1 MKPLE
6 THAPAGRLPFLLD
19 AFLGSYSQI
28 LFSHSRWAGG
38 LLVAASMCVPKL
50 GLHGAVGVL
59 LSIAVASALRF
70 SPEQIRSGL
79 YGYNP
84 LLISLGMGALFDV
97 TPVSVCFGVAAVI
110 SGVLVTAS
118 LNAALGRTFNVP
130 SLTLPFLGVFY
141 AVLGA
146 APYLPLT
153 RTMVPPG
160 KGFEFGGLFPG
171 AVGDFLCALGS
182 VLFMPRIEVG
192 LLMLAALLIASRIS
206 VVLAGIGYAVVYLL
220 LEKVLLPSTDRLLIV
235 LACNSVMTA
244 IGLGGIWFVPS
255 FSSFVFAAVGAL
267 VCALVTLGAS
277 SFLMPIAMP
286 ALILPFN
293 VTVLLF
299 LYAMRQRVKDGA
311 PKAVDVLIGSPEE
324 HLNYF
329 RTRVARFQARYFVP
343 FSPPFLGRW
352 TCTQGIGGPR
362 THKGLWQH
370 ALDFE
375 VYGADGQR
383 FRGEG
388 TQLSDFYCYG
398 LPILAP
404 ADGQVVK
411 VLDGV
416 PDNPV
421 GEINTEENWG
431 NLVLLCHAPGL
442 YSLLCHFIP
451 GSITCTE
458 GSFVK
463 RGQRIGACGNSG
475 RSPLPHLHFH
485 LQATPQIGAPT
496 IDIEM
501 RDVVSCEGQE
511 VFHGAYVPKEGER
524 VRNIEP
530 EPELRRHFRF
540 EEGAAL
546 EFEVGRKKRRERVVA
561 DFDLYGNHVLRSKE
575 LGTTLYHDQSIAV
588 FTIYDSVGARGSV
601 LNLLHAAMPRIP
613 FEMRDGLEWTDYL
626 PLRFVLPPA
635 LKHVTDFIS
644 PFLRGRGATMKYK
657 ASRQGGVLRITG
669 VSASKLA
676 GGKPVLETRIE
687 ISDSRGIERVFV
699 RAWGRSHEA
708 VRILEAPTLEVR

>member
-6 THAPAGRLPFLLD
+6 THAPAGRLPFLVD

-38 LLVAASMCVPKL
+38 LLVGATMCSPKL

-70 SPEQIRSGL
+70 SRDQIRSGL

-110 SGVLVTAS
+110 AGVMMTAS

-146 APYLPLT
+146 APYLPVT
-153 RTMVPPG
+153 RTMVAPG
-160 KGFEFGGLFPG
+160 KGMEFGGLFPG
-171 AVGDFLCALGS
+171 AVGDFLCSLGA

-192 LLMLAALLIASRIS
+192 LLMLGALLVASRIS
-206 VVLAGIGYAVVYLL
+206 VVLAALGYSVVYLL
-220 LEKVLLPSTDRLLIV
+220 MEKVLLPSTDRLLIV
-235 LACNSVMTA
+235 LACNSIMTA

-277 SFLMPIAMP
+277 SFLMPIAVP

-299 LYAMRQRVKDGA
+299 LYAMRQRVQDGA

-352 TCTQGIGGPR
+352 TCTQGIGGTR

-375 VYGADGQR
+375 VYGSDGQR

-388 TQLSDFYCYG
+388 AQLSDYYCYG

-404 ADGQVVK
+404 ADGQVIK

-421 GEINTEENWG
+421 GDINTEQNWG

-451 GSITCTE
+451 GSIGCTE
-458 GSFVK
+458 GSYVK

-475 RSPLPHLHFH
+475 RSPVPHLHFH
-485 LQATPQIGAPT
+485 LQASPQIGSPT

-501 RDVVSCEGQE
+501 RDVVSCGEQE
-511 VFHGAYVPKEGER
+511 TFHGAYVPKEGER

-530 EPELRRHFRF
+530 EPDLRRHFKL
-540 EEGAAL
+540 EEGAAMV
-546 EFEVGRKKRRERVVA
+546 FEVGAKRRREQVVA
-561 DFDLYGNHVLRSKE
+561 DFDLYGNHVLRSKD
-575 LGTTLYHDQSIAV
+575 LGATLYHDQSIAV
-588 FTIYDSVGARGSV
+588 FTIYDSVGSRASV

-613 FEMRDGLEWTDYL
+613 FEMRDNLEWTDYL
-626 PLRFVLPPA
+626 PQRFVLPA
-635 LKHVTDFIS
+635 MLRHVTDFVS
-644 PFLRGRGATMKYK
+644 PFLRGRGSAMDYK
-657 ASRQGGVLRITG
+657 ATRVGGVLRIVG
-669 VSASKLA
+669 RSRAS
-676 GGKPVLETRIE
+676 GGGSKPILETCVE
-687 ISDSRGIERVFV
+687 ISDRRGIEKVSV
-699 RAWGRSHEA
+699 SSWGRTREA
-708 VRILEAPTLEVR
+708 VRIQDESTLEAV